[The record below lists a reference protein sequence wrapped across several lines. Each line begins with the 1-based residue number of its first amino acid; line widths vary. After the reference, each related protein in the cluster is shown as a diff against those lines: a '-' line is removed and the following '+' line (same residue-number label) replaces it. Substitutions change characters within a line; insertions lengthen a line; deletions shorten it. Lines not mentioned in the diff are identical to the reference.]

1 MIESY
6 LKNRLILKDYK
17 EDLNS
22 NRSLTEKIEVLQ
34 AMERQKIIM
43 PNNWRLCKRNYS
55 KVLRLTKN

>member
-17 EDLNS
+17 GDLNS
-22 NRSLTEKIEVLQ
+22 NRSRTEKIEVLQ

-43 PNNWRLCKRNYS
+43 QNNWRLCKRNYS